1 MPSWNNWHKA
11 HYFVAIY
18 FKWCISFEQ
27 KGCITLFKCVKC
39 KFKEKKMASLAEKM
53 AANLDISAFSKADE
67 LKKRLWFTILAL
79 VVFRLGTF
87 IPLPGIDP
95 NILAEVFSQHNG
107 GILGMFN
114 MFSGGALERMT
125 IFALNIFPYISA
137 SIIIQLGQS
146 IIPSLQALKKE
157 GEAGHRKV
165 THYTKIL
172 TVFITII
179 QGYGIAVGLESM
191 TGGAG
196 ASAVVIPSFVFKFTT
211 IVSLVGGTMFVVWL
225 GDQITSRGVGN
236 GSSLIITVGIIANIP
251 TALARTFELG
261 RVGSMSGLTIAL
273 LLVMA
278 LVLIYVIVFVER
290 AQRKII
296 IQYPKRQMGMRISAA
311 ETSHLPLK
319 INPTGV
325 IPPIFASSLLLL
337 PITVANLSAQNGPSW
352 AQTLSQW
359 LGHGQPVYLALYAFL
374 IIFFS
379 FFYTAVVFNPE
390 ETADNLKKHGG
401 FIAGIRPG
409 KNTAEYL
416 DYVIT
421 RLTVLGAAYLTVL
434 CIVPEV
440 LISKLSVPFVLGG
453 TTLLIVVQVTM
464 DFVTQIQSHLIA
476 YQYEGLIKK
485 AQLIQNK
492 KRK

>member
-1 MPSWNNWHKA
+1 MN
-11 HYFVAIY
+11 F
-18 FKWCISFEQ
+18 
-27 KGCITLFKCVKC
+27 
-39 KFKEKKMASLAEKM
+39 
-53 AANLDISAFSKADE
+53 SAFSKAEE
-67 LKKRLWFTILAL
+67 LKKRLWFTVFAL
-79 VVFRLGTF
+79 IVFRLGTF

-95 NILAEVFSQHNG
+95 HVLSDIFARNSG

-114 MFSGGALERMT
+114 MFAGGALERMT
-125 IFALNIFPYISA
+125 IFALNIMPYISA

-146 IIPSLQALKKE
+146 VVPSLAALKKE

-165 THYTKIL
+165 TQMTRYL
-172 TVFITII
+172 TVLITIV

-191 TGGAG
+191 TGSAG
-196 ASAVVIPSFVFKFTT
+196 ISAVVNPGFVFKFTT
-211 IVSLVGGTMFVVWL
+211 IVSLVGGTMFIVWL
-225 GDQITSRGVGN
+225 GEQITSRGVGN

-251 TALARTFELG
+251 SALAQTFELG
-261 RVGSMSGLTIAL
+261 RVGSMSFGVIAL
-273 LLVMA
+273 LMVMA
-278 LVLIYVIVFVER
+278 LALIYVIVLVER

-296 IQYPKRQMGMRISAA
+296 IQYPKRQMGMRMTAA
-311 ETSHLPLK
+311 ESSHLPLK

-337 PITVANLSAQNGPSW
+337 PITIANLSAENGPAWVQS
-352 AQTLSQW
+352 LSQM
-359 LGHGQPVYLALYAFL
+359 LGHGQPLYLALYAFL
-374 IIFFS
+374 IAFFA

-390 ETADNLKKHGG
+390 ETAENLKKHGG

-421 RLTVLGAAYLTVL
+421 RLTVLGAFYLVAL
-434 CIVPEV
+434 CILPEI

-464 DFVTQIQSHLIA
+464 DFVGQLQSHLIA

-485 AQLIQNK
+485 AALANRK
-492 KRK
+492 KK

>member
-1 MPSWNNWHKA
+1 MVS
-11 HYFVAIY
+11 
-18 FKWCISFEQ
+18 
-27 KGCITLFKCVKC
+27 
-39 KFKEKKMASLAEKM
+39 MAEKM
-53 AANLDISAFSKADE
+53 ASNMNFSAFSKAEE
-67 LKKRLWFTILAL
+67 LKKRLWFTVFAL
-79 VVFRLGTF
+79 IVFRLGTF

-95 NILAEVFSQHNG
+95 HVLSDIFARNSG

-114 MFSGGALERMT
+114 MFAGGALERMT
-125 IFALNIFPYISA
+125 IFALNIMPYISA

-146 IIPSLQALKKE
+146 VIPSLAALKKE

-165 THYTKIL
+165 TQMTRYL
-172 TVFITII
+172 TVLITIV

-191 TGGAG
+191 TGSAG
-196 ASAVVIPSFVFKFTT
+196 ISAVVNPGFVFKFTT
-211 IVSLVGGTMFVVWL
+211 IVSLVGGTMFIVWL
-225 GDQITSRGVGN
+225 GEQITSRGVGN

-251 TALARTFELG
+251 SALAQTFELG
-261 RVGSMSGLTIAL
+261 RVGSMSLGVIAML
-273 LLVMA
+273 VVMA
-278 LVLIYVIVFVER
+278 LALIYVIVLVER
-290 AQRKII
+290 AQRKIVV
-296 IQYPKRQMGMRISAA
+296 QYPKRQMGMRMTAA
-311 ETSHLPLK
+311 ESSHLPLK

-337 PITVANLSAQNGPSW
+337 PITVANLMSENGPAW
-352 AQTLSQW
+352 VQTLSQM
-359 LGHGQPVYLALYAFL
+359 LGHGQPLYLALYAFL
-374 IIFFS
+374 IAFFA

-390 ETADNLKKHGG
+390 ETAENLKKYGG

-421 RLTVLGAAYLTVL
+421 RLTVLGAFYLVAL
-434 CIVPEV
+434 CILPEI

-464 DFVTQIQSHLIA
+464 DFVGQLQAHLIA
-476 YQYEGLIKK
+476 YQYDGLIKK
-485 AQLIQNK
+485 AALVNK

>member
-1 MPSWNNWHKA
+1 M
-11 HYFVAIY
+11 V
-18 FKWCISFEQ
+18 
-27 KGCITLFKCVKC
+27 
-39 KFKEKKMASLAEKM
+39 SLAEKM
-53 AANLDISAFSKADE
+53 ASNMDFGAFSKAEE
-67 LKKRLWFTILAL
+67 LKKRLWFTVFAL
-79 VVFRLGTF
+79 IVFRLGTF

-95 NILAEVFSQHNG
+95 HVLSDIFARNSG

-114 MFSGGALERMT
+114 MFAGGALERMT
-125 IFALNIFPYISA
+125 IFALNIMPYISA

-146 IIPSLQALKKE
+146 VVPSLAALKKE
-157 GEAGHRKV
+157 GEAGHRKI
-165 THYTKIL
+165 TQMTRYL
-172 TVFITII
+172 TVLITIV

-191 TGGAG
+191 TGSAG
-196 ASAVVIPSFVFKFTT
+196 ISAVVNPGFVFKFTT
-211 IVSLVGGTMFVVWL
+211 IVSLVGGTMFIVWL
-225 GDQITSRGVGN
+225 GEQITSRGVGN

-251 TALARTFELG
+251 TALAQTFELG
-261 RVGSMSGLTIAL
+261 RVGSMSLGLIAL
-273 LLVMA
+273 LMVMV

-290 AQRKII
+290 AQRKVI
-296 IQYPKRQMGMRISAA
+296 IQYPKRQMGMRMTAA
-311 ETSHLPLK
+311 ESSHLPLK

-337 PITVANLSAQNGPSW
+337 PITIANLSAENGPEW
-352 AQTLSQW
+352 VQTLSQL
-359 LGHGQPVYLALYAFL
+359 LGHGQPLYLALYAFL
-374 IIFFS
+374 IAFFA

-421 RLTVLGAAYLTVL
+421 RLTVVGAVYLVAL
-434 CIVPEV
+434 CILPEI

-464 DFVTQIQSHLIA
+464 DFVGQLQSHLIA

-485 AQLIQNK
+485 AALANKGK
-492 KRK
+492 KR